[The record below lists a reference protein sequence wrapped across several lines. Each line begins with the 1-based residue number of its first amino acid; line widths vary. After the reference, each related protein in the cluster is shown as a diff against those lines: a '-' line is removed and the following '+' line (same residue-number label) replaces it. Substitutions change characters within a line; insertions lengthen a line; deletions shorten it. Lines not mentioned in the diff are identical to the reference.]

1 MYHVSIELQSTCAYV
16 QKVLSQV
23 HVCRGTKREGEGR
36 ERERERGEG
45 GDRQTDTHTQTE
57 GERSYVLT
65 LEACCWGGGCW
76 WWAAEGCW

>member
-36 ERERERGEG
+36 ERERERGG
-45 GDRQTDTHTQTE
+45 GRQTDRHTHTDRGRE
-57 GERSYVLT
+57 VVCINL
-65 LEACCWGGGCW
+65 GGLLLGRRLLVV
-76 WWAAEGCW
+76 GR